1 MGFFTRRKRT
11 WIALAIIL
19 AVILLS
25 GFFAALFQSD
35 FFTVRVTD
43 LRDATNTGTLAT
55 DAGVTVNGR
64 VVSGILFV
72 PREASE
78 ENPLP
83 AVVLTHGYLN
93 NRELQLQNA
102 IELARRGF
110 VVLTIDREGH
120 GNYNNS
126 GNTSALMA
134 TNGMYDSAKYLY
146 NLPYVDQTRVGIS
159 GHSMGGYTVASVLAA
174 DMNTGIVSA
183 GLLQGWSTFMGAAAD
198 VPVGNLK
205 ARDDEFFY
213 TSTDISGNRTISRE
227 YLQSQ
232 AAATFVGVDTEGL
245 SEINVENGGIYIN
258 GVLTEVAEGTAAPG
272 AFRVVYESKEIHPL
286 NHFSVESAGHVVN
299 FFYTAFGTPKGFNT
313 IASTNQLWPI
323 KEFFSFVGLLGFFA
337 LLFPLVTLLL
347 DVPLFERL
355 RKRHV
360 AVAEGQQLSTN
371 AMHVPELKGVQK
383 YLLYWIPPVLITLF
397 AGFSIRWVRNGT
409 PGWFPNTQ
417 LYPQDTTNWVALW
430 AIIVILFATAIILL
444 AWAIN
449 AIINRI
455 RSKNNPDLPLRTS
468 NPFATARIEG
478 GLGSLV
484 NTLFLA
490 AIVVALMY
498 LVLYINWWIWKTDFR
513 IWTFDVKVFNVG
525 VMLPTMLR
533 YAMFFGI
540 FYILNAILNQTYEVK
555 NLSRWASIAINAF
568 FNVFGIIL
576 VFIIQ
581 YSAFT
586 STGVMQWPDMNLS
599 FIVLFPIVPILILA
613 TIISRLCYEKTGN
626 IWLGAFINTLLFTI
640 ITVANTASSFTYVWG

>member
-1 MGFFTRRKRT
+1 MCFFKKRKRT
-11 WIALAIIL
+11 WITLAIIL
-19 AVILLS
+19 AIILLS
-25 GFFAALFQSD
+25 GFFAALFQSN
-35 FFTVRVTD
+35 FFTVKVFD
-43 LRDATNTGTLAT
+43 LRNATNTGTLAT
-55 DAGVTVNGR
+55 DAGVTVNGK

-72 PREASE
+72 P
-78 ENPLP
+78 
-83 AVVLTHGYLN
+83 N

-110 VVLTIDREGH
+110 VVLTVDREGH
-120 GNYNNS
+120 GNYNNT
-126 GNTSALMA
+126 GNTNALTA
-134 TNGMYDSAKYLY
+134 TNGLYDSAKYLY
-146 NLPYVDQTRVGIS
+146 NLPYVDQTKIGIS
-159 GHSMGGYTVASVLAA
+159 GHSMGGYTAASVLAA
-174 DMNTGIVSA
+174 DINTKIVSA
-183 GLLQGWSTFMGAAAD
+183 GLLQGWSSFMGAAAD

-213 TSTDISGNRTISRE
+213 TSTDINDNRTISRQ
-227 YLQSQ
+227 YLHSK
-232 AAATFVGVDTEGL
+232 AAAAFVGVDTAAL
-245 SEINVENGGIYIN
+245 SEINIENGGIYIG
-258 GVLTEVAEGTAAPG
+258 GVLTPVAEGTAAPG

-299 FFYTAFGTPKGFNT
+299 FFYTAFGTPTGFKT
-313 IASTNQLWPI
+313 IAGTNQLWPI
-323 KEFFSFVGLLGFFA
+323 KEFFSCIGLLGFFA

-371 AMHVPELKGVQK
+371 AMYLPELKGVQK
-383 YLLYWIPPVLITLF
+383 NLLYWIPAILITLF
-397 AGFSIRWVRNGT
+397 AGFSIKWVRNGT
-409 PGWFPNTQ
+409 TGWFPLTQ
-417 LYPQDTTNWVALW
+417 LYPQDTTNFVALW
-430 AIIVILFATAIILL
+430 AIIVILFATAIILV

-455 RSKNNPDLPLRTS
+455 RSDNNPDLPLRTS

-478 GLGSLV
+478 GLGSLIK
-484 NTLFLA
+484 TLFLA

-513 IWTFDVKVFNVG
+513 IWTFDVKVFNIG

-533 YAMFFGI
+533 YAMYFGI
-540 FYILNAILNQTYEVK
+540 FYTLNAILNQTYEVR
-555 NLSRWASIAINAF
+555 NLSLWASIAINAF
-568 FNVFGIIL
+568 FNIFGILL

-581 YSAFT
+581 YSTFT
-586 STGVMQWPDMNLS
+586 STGVLQWPDVNLT
-599 FIVLFPIVPILILA
+599 FIVLFPIIPILILA

-640 ITVANTASSFTYVWG
+640 ITVANTAASYTYVWG